1 MESNGVGP
9 KKDFCDL
16 YAEEKEEVTIILRSD
31 LARAFRRCIW
41 IGVNETGLSPYEVQ
55 NMLIEELLRLNGC

>member
-1 MESNGVGP
+1 MKSKGLNP
-9 KKDFCDL
+9 KKELCDL
-16 YAEEKEEVTIILRSD
+16 YAEKKEEVTIVLRAD

-55 NMLIEELLRLNGC
+55 NMLIEELLRQNGC